1 MAGMGYRPGV
11 KVVGGLWGAGWKVV
25 CWLWVWG
32 GRWFVGFGCGME
44 GGMLALRCGMVRA
57 GLREYFNYLNMAQ
70 RADGES
76 LSKFLQDRELLPYN
90 DAEIA
95 RGMVMDRSNFSSY
108 VNGHL
113 PITKS
118 FLRRFYSAFG
128 EELGGIRE
136 KRKGELEERD
146 YDRRLGAVEERLNW
160 LIGEFM
166 KIRGEGVK

>member
-1 MAGMGYRPGV
+1 MRE
-11 KVVGGLWGAGWKVV
+11 VGGGGPGA
-25 CWLWVWG
+25 
-32 GRWFVGFGCGME
+32 VGSGDGTW
-44 GGMLALRCGMVRA
+44 
-57 GLREYFNYLNMAQ
+57 GLRLVFRNILNYLHMAQ

-76 LSKFLQDRELLPYN
+76 LSRFLQDRELLPYN

-95 RGMVMDRSNFSSY
+95 RGMGMDRSNFSSY

-128 EELGGIRE
+128 EELQGIRE
-136 KRKGELEERD
+136 KKRGDFEDKGVGERLDAVEGGLRVVEEGLRQDGVRLGELEERVERD
-146 YDRRLGAVEERLNW
+146 YDPRLGAVEERLNW

-166 KIRGEGVK
+166 KVRG